1 MKFVMMLLVC
11 FSVNA
16 FADHHEDMKK
26 KWDSMSFEDAKK
38 MSMERVDKMQA
49 ALDEH
54 KACINEAKDKDALKT
69 CKQKAMEKRK
79 EWKEKMKEKKKNGKK
94 KK

>member
-1 MKFVMMLLVC
+1 MKLFMTLLVC

-16 FADHHEDMKK
+16 FANHHEEWEK
-26 KWDSMSFEDAKK
+26 KWDAMSFEDAQK
-38 MSMERVDKMQA
+38 MSLEHIAKMQT

-54 KACINEAKDKDALKT
+54 KTCVTAAKDKPALKA
-69 CKQKAMEKRK
+69 CKEAAMAKRK
-79 EWKEKMKEKKKNGKK
+79 EWKEKMKAKKNGKK